1 VTNVYRL
8 FTDGACKAN
17 GTSDARGGWAYLIKR
32 DDLPGFS
39 MEQTGQEFNTT
50 NNRMEMMAVIEG
62 LRSIPDGAKVEII
75 TDSRYVITVV
85 TSRNTKL
92 KNLWLIGDLRKQLAM
107 LDFLFT
113 HVKGHS
119 GHPENEHVDR
129 LASMAAQGKIG
140 LSAVRK

>member
-1 VTNVYRL
+1 MYQL
-8 FTDGACKAN
+8 FTDGACKRN
-17 GTSDARGGWAYLIKR
+17 PGPGGWGYLIKR

-39 MEQTGQEFNTT
+39 MEQAGHEAQTT

-62 LRSIPDGAKVEII
+62 LKSIPDGAKVEIV
-75 TDSRYVITVV
+75 TDSRYVITVA

-92 KNLWLIGDLRKQLAM
+92 KNLWLIGDLRKELAR
-107 LDFLFT
+107 LDFSFT

-119 GHPENEHVDR
+119 GHPENERVDK

-140 LSAVRK
+140 LSAVRR